1 MVGENAR
8 GFIDENHFIV
18 LLVKILANEECQ
30 ALRAN

>member
-18 LLVKILANEECQ
+18 LLVKILANEERQ